1 MVAIVFQDAGLF
13 PSSIEDVIWA
23 RYLRPLKLADLGRFS
38 GHRYTAAGKI
48 VAFPIAVVASDG
60 SPTLACVF
68 YTVFPIQVFIQSFQS
83 SGSRQCHNNVRD
95 DDVKL
100 KMAYGV
106 LIDH

>member
-1 MVAIVFQDAGLF
+1 MADNKRLGGASDAPPPVFLG
-13 PSSIEDVIWA
+13 
-23 RYLRPLKLADLGRFS
+23 LKLADLGRFS

-48 VAFPIAVVASDG
+48 AAFPIAVVASDG

-68 YTVFPIQVFIQSFQS
+68 YTVFPVQVFIQSFQS

-106 LIDH
+106 LIDHLL